1 MLNVLIREVFIAA
14 FLVVILHG
22 CVSQGTLFD
31 REAIL
36 QKPYKRWTEDECR
49 IVMKDYAST
58 NTLDRAAPLNIVVIP
73 CTPKFLLAYNC
84 LKWKKHLCSFDEF
97 SENTDRQ
104 SRNCFGGAFDGG
116 SGMFISGKGGYIRNI
131 SQLDSLLIVVDI
143 QNATDVQ
150 KLVAS
155 GLGALMASSA
165 YQGLFPDI
173 TGMENKI
180 MFRAGNTVLA
190 KPVYVRGSDMP
201 YLMKEQQY
209 AAMFYLDR
217 TIKEYLRE
225 HESIDLY
232 FEISDHA
239 VVVPVRF
246 AI

>member
-1 MLNVLIREVFIAA
+1 MKLQFPFFVLIIAA
-14 FLVVILHG
+14 MTFQS
-22 CVSQGTLFD
+22 CVSQGTLFE

-36 QKPYKRWTEDECR
+36 QKPYKRWTEEECR
-49 IVMKDYAST
+49 IVMKDYTST
-58 NTLDRAAPLNIVVIP
+58 NILDRSASLCIVVAP
-73 CTPKFLLAYNC
+73 CTPHFLLAYNC
-84 LKWKKHLCSFDEF
+84 LRWKQHLCSTEEF
-97 SENTDRQ
+97 LENTDRQ

-116 SGMFISGKGGYIRNI
+116 SGMFISGKGGYIRDI
-131 SQLDSLLIVVDI
+131 SQLDSLLLVVDI

-180 MFRAGNTVLA
+180 SFRAGNTVLA
-190 KPVYVRGSDMP
+190 RPVYVRGSDMP

-217 TIKEYLRE
+217 TIKEYLQE
-225 HESIDLY
+225 HESMDLY